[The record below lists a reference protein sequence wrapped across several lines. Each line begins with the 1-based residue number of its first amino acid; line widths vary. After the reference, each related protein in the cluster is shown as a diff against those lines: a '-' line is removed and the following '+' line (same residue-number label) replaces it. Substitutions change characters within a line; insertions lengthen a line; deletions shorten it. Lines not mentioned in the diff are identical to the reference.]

1 MAIGAVLCTGAEDW
15 GDMMPG
21 VLSGVY
27 PRQWNHHQQ
36 LNSVRADKVQVRSGA
51 RCPGRNGRE
60 MLSRNALNV
69 GQSLWGCLCAAMRMI
84 DGPTGS
90 AVSLT
95 QYALAT
101 TTEQQDDVDDG

>member
-21 VLSGVY
+21 CYLEY

-36 LNSVRADKVQVRSGA
+36 LNSVRADKVQIQVRSGA

-69 GQSLWGCLCAAMRMI
+69 NSMGLRCER
-84 DGPTGS
+84 
-90 AVSLT
+90 
-95 QYALAT
+95 
-101 TTEQQDDVDDG
+101 